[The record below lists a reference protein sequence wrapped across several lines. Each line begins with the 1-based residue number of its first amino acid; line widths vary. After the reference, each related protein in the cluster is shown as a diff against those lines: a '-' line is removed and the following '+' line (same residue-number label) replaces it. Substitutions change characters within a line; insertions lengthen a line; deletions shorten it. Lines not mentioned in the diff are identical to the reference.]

1 MLDEEDNAIILNDR
15 DRKAIGKDL
24 AKLLSEKASGRKV
37 VLSDETARTIGGL
50 IVKSG
55 DIQTNLTLESILRLE
70 REKLE
75 SDVVGILFGSE

>member
-1 MLDEEDNAIILNDR
+1 M
-15 DRKAIGKDL
+15 
-24 AKLLSEKASGRKV
+24 
-37 VLSDETARTIGGL
+37 GGL

-55 DIQTNLTLESILRLE
+55 DIQINLTLESILRLE